1 METAEAAGLSLK
13 TSNFARH
20 GEEAWAA
27 KSAHAFSHLRR
38 NHSMAEL
45 REAHLRY
52 LLAIYEL
59 GKSTPDVGTQAIAKA
74 LNCSKASVT
83 KMMATL
89 MDMNLLVR
97 ERYGKIYLTDTG
109 YLLAKDMFQ
118 CVELIHERL
127 PAMGFD
133 LTEEEAQDF
142 VRTMVVNLP
151 EHCRRRLAGR
161 M

>member
-1 METAEAAGLSLK
+1 
-13 TSNFARH
+13 
-20 GEEAWAA
+20 
-27 KSAHAFSHLRR
+27 
-38 NHSMAEL
+38 MAEL

-59 GKSTPDVGTQAIAKA
+59 GKSTPDVGTQAVAKA

-89 MDMNLLVR
+89 MDMDLLVR
-97 ERYGKIYLTDTG
+97 EKYGKIYLTDTG
-109 YLLAKDMFQ
+109 FLLAKDMLR
-118 CVELIHERL
+118 CIELICERL

-133 LTEEEAQDF
+133 LTEEEMQDF

-161 M
+161 V

>member
-1 METAEAAGLSLK
+1 
-13 TSNFARH
+13 
-20 GEEAWAA
+20 
-27 KSAHAFSHLRR
+27 
-38 NHSMAEL
+38 MAEL

-59 GKSTPDVGTQAIAKA
+59 GKSTPDVGTQAVAKA

-97 ERYGKIYLTDTG
+97 EKYGKIYLTDTG
-109 YLLAKDMFQ
+109 YLLAKDMLR
-118 CVELIHERL
+118 CIELICERL

-151 EHCRRRLAGR
+151 EHCRRRLAGKT
-161 M
+161 

>member
-1 METAEAAGLSLK
+1 
-13 TSNFARH
+13 
-20 GEEAWAA
+20 
-27 KSAHAFSHLRR
+27 
-38 NHSMAEL
+38 MAEL

-59 GKSTPDVGTQAIAKA
+59 GRNDPNVGTQAVAKA

-83 KMMATL
+83 KMAGIL
-89 MDMNLLVR
+89 MDMGLLVR

-109 YLLAKDMFQ
+109 FLLAKDMLR
-118 CVELIHERL
+118 CVEVIHGRL

-133 LTEEEAQDF
+133 LTEEETRDF

-151 EHCRRRLAGR
+151 EHCRNRLAGR
-161 M
+161 S

>member
-1 METAEAAGLSLK
+1 MAAKRCPCLSL
-13 TSNFARH
+13 
-20 GEEAWAA
+20 
-27 KSAHAFSHLRR
+27 LREVR
-38 NHSMAEL
+38 GHMAQL

-59 GKSTPDVGTQAIAKA
+59 GRNNPDVGTQAVSRV

-83 KMMATL
+83 KMISNL

-109 YLLAKDMFQ
+109 FLTAKDLIK
-118 CVELIHERL
+118 CVEVIHARL

-133 LTEEEAQDF
+133 LTEEEAWDL

-151 EHCRRRLAGR
+151 EYCRKRLAGR
-161 M
+161 A

>member
-1 METAEAAGLSLK
+1 MGSEICSCLLSL
-13 TSNFARH
+13 
-20 GEEAWAA
+20 G
-27 KSAHAFSHLRR
+27 R
-38 NHSMAEL
+38 NDSMAEL

-59 GKSTPDVGTQAIAKA
+59 GKSTPDVGTQAVAKA

-97 ERYGKIYLTDTG
+97 EKYGKIYLTDTG
-109 YLLAKDMFQ
+109 FLLAKDMLQ
-118 CVELIHERL
+118 CIELIRERL

-133 LTEEEAQDF
+133 LTEEEVRDF

-151 EHCRRRLAGR
+151 EHCRRRLVGR
-161 M
+161 T

>member
-1 METAEAAGLSLK
+1 MICSCLLSL
-13 TSNFARH
+13 
-20 GEEAWAA
+20 G
-27 KSAHAFSHLRR
+27 R
-38 NHSMAEL
+38 NDSMAEL

-59 GKSTPDVGTQAIAKA
+59 GKSTPDVGTQAVAKA

-109 YLLAKDMFQ
+109 FLLAKDMLQ
-118 CVELIHERL
+118 CIELIRERL

-133 LTEEEAQDF
+133 LTEEEVRDF

-151 EHCRRRLAGR
+151 EHCRRRLVGR

>member
-1 METAEAAGLSLK
+1 
-13 TSNFARH
+13 
-20 GEEAWAA
+20 
-27 KSAHAFSHLRR
+27 
-38 NHSMAEL
+38 MAEL

-59 GKSTPDVGTQAIAKA
+59 GKSTPDVGTQAVAKA

-83 KMMATL
+83 KMTGIL
-89 MDMNLLVR
+89 MDMGLLVR
-97 ERYGKIYLTDTG
+97 EKYGKIYLTDTG
-109 YLLAKDMFQ
+109 FLLAKDMLQ
-118 CVELIHERL
+118 CIELIRERL

>member
-1 METAEAAGLSLK
+1 
-13 TSNFARH
+13 
-20 GEEAWAA
+20 
-27 KSAHAFSHLRR
+27 
-38 NHSMAEL
+38 MAEL

-59 GKSTPDVGTQAIAKA
+59 GKSTPDVGTQAVAKA

-97 ERYGKIYLTDTG
+97 EKYGKIYLTDTG
-109 YLLAKDMFQ
+109 FLLAKDILQ
-118 CVELIHERL
+118 CIELIRERL
-127 PAMGFD
+127 PALGFD
-133 LTEEEAQDF
+133 LTEEEVRDF

-151 EHCRRRLAGR
+151 EHCRRRLVGR